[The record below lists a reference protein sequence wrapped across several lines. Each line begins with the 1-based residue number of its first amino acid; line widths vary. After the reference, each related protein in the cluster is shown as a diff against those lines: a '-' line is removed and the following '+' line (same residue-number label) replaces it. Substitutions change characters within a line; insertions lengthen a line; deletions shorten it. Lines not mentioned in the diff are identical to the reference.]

1 MTRFLHPFFQDHD
14 LSKIPAL
21 KSKDAVNNFLK
32 TASKLTSIEEN
43 SELSSGSEAT
53 MRHIPGAGARG
64 QSRSEGG
71 SSRSQGDQGG
81 SSRSSMSTTPSIPS
95 IQSSSSK
102 RLSRASDLPTLGQS
116 CQTAAAICVS
126 IWINPTAP
134 IHHD

>member
-1 MTRFLHPFFQDHD
+1 MGQNILYDELLHPLFQDHD

-53 MRHIPGAGARG
+53 MRHIPGAGARA
-64 QSRSEGG
+64 QSRSE
-71 SSRSQGDQGG
+71 GG

-116 CQTAAAICVS
+116 CHTAAAICVS